1 MNNPSR
7 RHFLEGAAATI
18 AGAAVLSSGTA
29 EAAAKK
35 VPKEQLPTISSL
47 SVPAAAV
54 LSARFARLRSVLRL
68 CCSKR

>member
-35 VPKEQLPTISSL
+35 GSKGTASL
-47 SVPAAAV
+47 KTE
-54 LSARFARLRSVLRL
+54 RLREVPLL
-68 CCSKR
+68 

>member
-35 VPKEQLPTISSL
+35 GSKGTASYDLIIVG
-47 SVPAAAV
+47 AGCGG
-54 LSARFARLRSVLRL
+54 LRL
-68 CCSKR
+68 SRRGLHQG

>member
-29 EAAAKK
+29 EAAA
-35 VPKEQLPTISSL
+35 
-47 SVPAAAV
+47 
-54 LSARFARLRSVLRL
+54 
-68 CCSKR
+68 

>member
-35 VPKEQLPTISSL
+35 G
-47 SVPAAAV
+47 
-54 LSARFARLRSVLRL
+54 
-68 CCSKR
+68 SKGTASYDLIIVGAG